1 MDALSSSFLPK
12 YSQSN
17 TSFAATPKISRRTNI
32 IRSHSFTIFNDHL
45 SKLISKTAEKIK
57 FKLINKTKPNTVP
70 FLTTLFKSID
80 DFTCNSLD
88 SLSPPLPPSIDPH
101 HVLSGNYA
109 PVDHELPPTAC
120 ELVEGYSNI
129 PRCLNGVYLRNGP
142 NPQFL
147 PRGPHHLLDG
157 DGMIQMVRISDGGA
171 TFCRRYIKTYKYLT
185 ERELGYA
192 VIPSVLSSFNGGMAS
207 MARVFVAAARVLA
220 GEFKPAANGFG
231 TANLS
236 LALIAGKLYALTESD
251 LPYEIQVTPDG
262 DIATVGR
269 RDFGG
274 GGGFFNM
281 TAHPKVDPV
290 TGETFAFR
298 YSGVAPFLTYFRI
311 GSDGRKQ
318 ANVAIHAVK
327 TATVFHDFAVT
338 ENYAVFNE
346 GQMVITP
353 AEILRGR
360 RPVRVDGG
368 KIPRIGVIEKYA
380 EDDSGMVWVDA
391 PGVNI
396 SHAVNAWEEDGG
408 DTVVMVA
415 ANNERIEMVFESLDL
430 VETRMEEIRVC
441 LKTKKVQRRLL
452 SDQFLDLAAINP
464 AYLGKKNRYVYSP
477 VVEMPM
483 KIVGLVKLD
492 VSLSSDDCVVGSH
505 MYEPGCTGGEPFF
518 VANNPADGEDDGFLI
533 TYVYDEIS
541 QESKFLIMDAKSPT
555 LEIVAAVKLP
565 GRVPDG
571 IHGLFVAE
579 NYLSQ

>member
-12 YSQSN
+12 YSLSN
-17 TSFAATPKISRRTNI
+17 TSFASTPKISRRTNI
-32 IRSHSFTIFNDHL
+32 IL
-45 SKLISKTAEKIK
+45 
-57 FKLINKTKPNTVP
+57 KLINKTKSNNVP
-70 FLTTLFKSID
+70 LLTTLFKSID

-88 SLSPPLPPSIDPH
+88 SLSPLPPSIDPH

-120 ELVEGYSNI
+120 EVVEGYSNI

-192 VIPSVLSSFNGGMAS
+192 VFPSVLSSFNGGLAS

-220 GEFKPAANGFG
+220 GEFKPAGNGFG
-231 TANLS
+231 TANVS
-236 LALIAGKLYALTESD
+236 VALIAGKLYALTESD
-251 LPYEIQVTPDG
+251 LPYEIRVTPDG
-262 DIATVGR
+262 DIATLGR

-274 GGGFFNM
+274 GGGFINM

-311 GSDGRKQ
+311 DSGGRKQ
-318 ANVAIHAVK
+318 ANVAINAVK
-327 TATVFHDFAVT
+327 TATVVHDFAVT

-408 DTVVMVA
+408 DTVVVVA
-415 ANNERIEMVFESLDL
+415 ANNERIEMVFERLDL

-464 AYLGKKNRYVYSP
+464 AFLGRKNRYVYSP

-492 VSLSSDDCVVGSH
+492 VSLSSDDCVVGTR
-505 MYEPGCTGGEPFF
+505 MYGPGCTGGEPFF
-518 VANNPADGEDDGFLI
+518 VAKNPAAEEDDGYLV
-533 TYVYDEIS
+533 TYVYDEIVE
-541 QESKFLIMDAKSPT
+541 ESKFLVMDAKSPT

-571 IHGLFVAE
+571 LHGLFVTE
-579 NYLSQ
+579 NCLSQ